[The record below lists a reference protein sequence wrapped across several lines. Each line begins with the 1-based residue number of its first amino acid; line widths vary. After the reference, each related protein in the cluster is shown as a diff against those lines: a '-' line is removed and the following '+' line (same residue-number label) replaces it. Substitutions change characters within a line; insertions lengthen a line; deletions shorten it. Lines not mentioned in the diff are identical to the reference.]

1 MFLQKQYGD
10 IRSRFDL
17 IKNKKN
23 GDKKFVDDNDC
34 SGLNNKN
41 LYSDFNKTLDEVL
54 NLKIEMA
61 SKKEELS
68 DARGDQIA
76 ELTQTISKI
85 AGGTKDQAKQT
96 IDPAPEVSQ

>member
-1 MFLQKQYGD
+1 MFLQKQHGD
-10 IRSRFDL
+10 IRSFFNL
-17 IKNKKN
+17 IKNKEN

-34 SGLNNKN
+34 SKLNNKN

-76 ELTQTISKI
+76 ELTQTINEIKNESADK
-85 AGGTKDQAKQT
+85 AKET
-96 IDPAPEVSQ
+96 IDPAPEVSP